1 MSMYEMFVVARSVDE
16 MCVDDMCIDEVL
28 VADISEC

>member
-1 MSMYEMFVVARSVDE
+1 MYEMFVVARSVDE